1 MDYGHVQF
9 IQMNIRTMNT
19 LPAVWL
25 NCFNLISRII
35 LVVLSFNKSTSCRI
49 SLVGSSWLIP
59 DQKVLAALFR
69 SSRMWRWHTKLNLA
83 RVLVRLFRPDTN
95 IMQIISL
102 AITHILAQ
110 SNDVVS
116 LIKLHSASRW
126 ITARK
131 LRIAHLPGERN
142 FPECPCHYLRSTQS
156 CRCLTNALLSQRPP
170 FTLVCCSSRFSR
182 YFCCLVRVTSY
193 YMFLLFIRHF
203 VSDFNVGN
211 RVYDYA
217 LNV

>member
-1 MDYGHVQF
+1 MSHF
-9 IQMNIRTMNT
+9 T
-19 LPAVWL
+19 
-25 NCFNLISRII
+25 
-35 LVVLSFNKSTSCRI
+35 
-49 SLVGSSWLIP
+49 SWLIP

-83 RVLVRLFRPDTN
+83 RVLVRLFRPDTK
-95 IMQIISL
+95 IMEIISL

-126 ITARK
+126 ITACK
-131 LRIAHLPGERN
+131 LRIAHIWSSSARREEFPRMPLSLPKKYTVVSL
-142 FPECPCHYLRSTQS
+142 FDKCFA
-156 CRCLTNALLSQRPP
+156 LTAAPLHS
-170 FTLVCCSSRFSR
+170 LVCCSSRFSR

-193 YMFLLFIRHF
+193 YMFVLFISHF

>member
-1 MDYGHVQF
+1 MF

-131 LRIAHLPGERN
+131 LRIAHIWSSSARREEFPRMPLSLPKKYTVVSL
-142 FPECPCHYLRSTQS
+142 FDKCFA
-156 CRCLTNALLSQRPP
+156 LTAAHLHSSLLFFSVFSLFLLSG
-170 FTLVCCSSRFSR
+170 TCN
-182 YFCCLVRVTSY
+182 
-193 YMFLLFIRHF
+193 LLLYVFI
-203 VSDFNVGN
+203 
-211 RVYDYA
+211 VY
-217 LNV
+217 